1 MIHND
6 YIISSNNSINENKYN
21 NQKMKMSSRSIIK
34 SLIKPIINIIK
45 QNNNK
50 TKAMK
55 TKKNKTQKTVCDCQ
69 NNHHTAMYDDIYNE
83 TSEIDNNSFNE
94 ELEYRI
100 IDEIKNCQDNAAM
113 YVYGEDDNCSMT
125 PVFKSRILDE
135 IRGCDDCCHTF
146 VPVHFAR
153 TDAGTFFWTANYQ
166 NTDNEIITDNDFNA
180 GLQLPQLQA
189 HSYDRWIQA

>member
-6 YIISSNNSINENKYN
+6 YTISSNNSINENKYN

-34 SLIKPIINIIK
+34 SLIKPLINIIK
-45 QNNNK
+45 NNNNK
-50 TKAMK
+50 SKTMK
-55 TKKNKTQKTVCDCQ
+55 TKKTKTQKSVCDCQ
-69 NNHHTAMYDDIYNE
+69 INHTNIFDDIYNE
-83 TSEIDNNSFNE
+83 TSEMENNSFNE

-100 IDEIKNCQDNAAM
+100 IDEIKHCQDNAAI
-113 YVYGEDDNCSMT
+113 YVYEIDDNSSNET
-125 PVFKSRILDE
+125 LESRILDE

-153 TDAGTFFWTANYQ
+153 TEAGTFFWTANYQ
-166 NTDNEIITDNDFNA
+166 NTDNQMITDNDFNA

>member
-34 SLIKPIINIIK
+34 SLIKPLINIIK

-50 TKAMK
+50 SKNIK
-55 TKKNKTQKTVCDCQ
+55 TKKSSKTPKTLCDCQ
-69 NNHHTAMYDDIYNE
+69 INHTAIFDDIYNE

-100 IDEIKNCQDNAAM
+100 IDEIKHCQDNAAI
-113 YVYGEDDNCSMT
+113 YVYGDDDNCSMT
-125 PVFKSRILDE
+125 PVFNDE
-135 IRGCDDCCHTF
+135 EVF

-153 TDAGTFFWTANYQ
+153 TTAGTFFWTTTQ
-166 NTDNEIITDNDFNA
+166 NNVDCDLVESKNCSTDS
-180 GLQLPQLQA
+180 QLPQLQQ
-189 HSYDRWIQA
+189 SISDRWIQA